1 MKRRFDVHFM
11 NLVIIRLE
19 MYVIL
24 DEYFEPIHRSN
35 NHAYPRL
42 TQLYYLL
49 LTAIDSIVNSKS
61 KSRYNNLKQARLT
74 KSHG

>member
-1 MKRRFDVHFM
+1 
-11 NLVIIRLE
+11 

-24 DEYFEPIHRSN
+24 DEYFQPIHLNN

-49 LTAIDSIVNSKS
+49 LTAIDRIINSKS
-61 KSRYNNLKQARLT
+61 KSRYNNLNQARLT
-74 KSHG
+74 KNHG